1 MVAQH
6 PGDGGERTH
15 NTGPTSE
22 ERGTPVTH
30 TLRSW
35 TASGA
40 FYSAFLV
47 TRSRCVIGEERD
59 VGVLVI
65 CHYLP
70 RHPSASLLEARR
82 RGQGNL
88 GGAWEGAFSVDVSG
102 HEPDTMVLDHAEE
115 VRNVPV

>member
-6 PGDGGERTH
+6 TGDGVERSH
-15 NTGPTSE
+15 DTGALFG
-22 ERGTPVTH
+22 ERGTAVT
-30 TLRSW
+30 TTVRSMQVVLF
-35 TASGA
+35 AA
-40 FYSAFLV
+40 PCLV